1 MKRSTIFYLF
11 SFFFIIEKALSQ
23 KQEKKRGL
31 VEKLL
36 DFFLSGKNPE
46 WSVQIHKTVLLKLGK
61 GVITKARIKSGIVEK
76 LLDFFLS
83 GKNPKRS
90 VQIHKTG

>member
-1 MKRSTIFYLF
+1 MVS
-11 SFFFIIEKALSQ
+11 A
-23 KQEKKRGL
+23 
-31 VEKLL
+31 
-36 DFFLSGKNPE
+36 
-46 WSVQIHKTVLLKLGK
+46 TVLLKLGK
-61 GVITKARIKSGIVEK
+61 SVITKARIKSGIVEK